1 MRPWCTLLALAAACA
16 VPVPTPLAAQPDSS
30 ASHAPAAVPFRVG
43 EVLTYKASFGGIP
56 AGGARMEVAGI
67 DTVRGRAAYHL
78 VFSIDGGIP
87 LFRVHDRYESWI
99 DVVTLASLRHVQQI
113 SEGRYKRHTVYEIF
127 PERAQYQRNDEP
139 MQTSVSRPLDDAS
152 FIYAV
157 RAEALRPGVTK
168 RDDRYFRPDRNPVIL
183 AGLRLDT
190 ITVDAGTF
198 PTVVVRPTIRAK
210 GLFSEGGEA
219 QVWFSDDAA
228 RIPVQLRTKFAKF
241 RLTLSLKSVTYGNET
256 R

>member
-1 MRPWCTLLALAAACA
+1 MF
-16 VPVPTPLAAQPDSS
+16 AQPPGDT
-30 ASHAPAAVPFRVG
+30 ARPPATVPFRVG

-56 AGGARMEVAGI
+56 AGSARMEVASI

-87 LFRVHDRYESWI
+87 FFRVHDRYESWI
-99 DVVTLASLRHVQQI
+99 DVVTLASLRHVQRI

-139 MQTSVSRPLDDAS
+139 LQTSVSRPLDDAS

-157 RAEALRPGVTK
+157 RAEALRPGETK

-183 AGLRLDT
+183 TGLRFDT
-190 ITVDAGTF
+190 IKVDAGTF

-228 RIPVQLRTKFAKF
+228 RIPVQVRTKFAKF
-241 RLTLSLKSVTYGNET
+241 RLTLSLKSVVYGNET

>member
-1 MRPWCTLLALAAACA
+1 MRGWRSLFVLAAAWTSPA
-16 VPVPTPLAAQPDSS
+16 TAQPLSDAALTP
-30 ASHAPAAVPFRVG
+30 ASVPFRVG

-56 AGGARMEVAGI
+56 AGSARMEVAGI

-78 VFSIDGGIP
+78 VFSIDGGVP
-87 LFRVHDRYESWI
+87 FFRVHDRYESWI

-113 SEGRYKRHTVYEIF
+113 SEGRYKRNTVYEIF
-127 PERAQYQRNDEP
+127 PERAQYQRNGEP

-157 RAEALRPGVTK
+157 RAEALRPGVTT

-183 AGLRLDT
+183 TGLRFDT
-190 ITVDAGTF
+190 IKVDAGTF
-198 PTVVVRPTIRAK
+198 PTLVVRPPIRAK

-228 RIPVQLRTKFAKF
+228 RIPVQVRTKFAKF
-241 RLTLSLKSVTYGNET
+241 RLTLSLKSVVYGSDA

>member
-1 MRPWCTLLALAAACA
+1 MSSWRVLLALIVAWTSPA
-16 VPVPTPLAAQPDSS
+16 SS
-30 ASHAPAAVPFRVG
+30 QALDEAPRTRASVPFRVG
-43 EVLTYKASFGGIP
+43 EILTYKASFGGIP
-56 AGGARMEVAGI
+56 AGSARMEVASI

-87 LFRVHDRYESWI
+87 FFRVHDRYESWI
-99 DVVTLASLRHVQQI
+99 DVVTLASLRHMQQI

-139 MQTSVSRPLDDAS
+139 LQTSVSRPLDDAS

-157 RAEALRPGVTK
+157 RAEALRPGETK
-168 RDDRYFRPDRNPVIL
+168 RDDRYFRPDRNPVVL
-183 AGLRLDT
+183 TGLRFDT
-190 ITVDAGTF
+190 ITVDAGMF

-228 RIPVQLRTKFAKF
+228 RIPVQVRTKFAKF
-241 RLTLSLKSVTYGNET
+241 RLTLSLKSVVYGTET